1 MKTTQGN
8 ALKGVGLALLLAGG
22 TGLLRAIEGVQGLLR
37 NASATIAVNVHDIKM
52 MTDATHD
59 E

>member
-8 ALKGVGLALLLAGG
+8 ALKGAGLALLLAGG
-22 TGLLRAIEGVQGLLR
+22 TGLLRAIEGAQRLLR
-37 NASATIAVNVHDIKM
+37 KASATIATNVHDIKM
-52 MTDATHD
+52 MTDVTHD

>member
-8 ALKGVGLALLLAGG
+8 ALKGAGLALLLAGG
-22 TGLLRAIEGVQGLLR
+22 TGLLRTIEGVQRLLR
-37 NASATIAVNVHDIKM
+37 KASATIAANVHDIKM
-52 MTDATHD
+52 MTDVTHD